1 MVNDDHLFL
10 QYSAIFPTM
19 PYFFALLTVLLIAS
33 PWSLWLWFNFM
44 FSVHIHRNLKIP
56 KRFLLNRGGT
66 DNTMAKSKKKR
77 IKGQIMYMYIYKKN
91 ILYKRRGNQELT
103 IHRHSLFI
111 GLGVT
116 RRGLEHT
123 TYRTRWEHTHHYI
136 KIDEI

>member
-1 MVNDDHLFL
+1 MAM
-10 QYSAIFPTM
+10 SG
-19 PYFFALLTVLLIAS
+19 YFQDAV
-33 PWSLWLWFNFM
+33 M
-44 FSVHIHRNLKIP
+44 QVFSNVWE
-56 KRFLLNRGGT
+56 
-66 DNTMAKSKKKR
+66 
-77 IKGQIMYMYIYKKN
+77 KN